1 MFFSVKK
8 QKKVIYREK
17 YSTYNQNPILAA
29 VSFSLSSELTMI
41 LKVCTLGRD
50 IWMLLYT
57 TLSGEQYTNMC
68 PILQACTSSTFP
80 GPLT

>member
-50 IWMLLYT
+50 I
-57 TLSGEQYTNMC
+57 
-68 PILQACTSSTFP
+68 
-80 GPLT
+80 